1 MIQLCYNHF
10 AKEGKLMKKSILSI
24 IILLAFVLIVGCEDE
39 PSAKDMVP
47 PTISGAR
54 DLTHTIGD
62 DQPDYL
68 KNVTAHDLSDGDLT
82 DRIIVDDSD
91 VNLLVAG
98 IYELIYKVSD
108 FDGFETTETVDV
120 IVLDDGVEPNT
131 TQPVFLDARDITH
144 HIGDEAPDYLESIRA
159 FDAEEGFINDRIAYD
174 DSGVDLL
181 TEGTYELFYTVADS
195 FGNTASKTVNVI
207 VIERSLPV
215 LSTLNIYNIND
226 THGAILENGS
236 EMGLGRIGNLIID
249 ERTENPE
256 ETVLIAGGD
265 ILQGTL
271 ISNYFYG
278 ESAISAL
285 NAIGLDAF
293 VLGNHEFD
301 WGLDVVTEYFDPDTE
316 GLKAEFPLLG
326 ANVFYKG
333 TRDIPEF
340 IDPFTIVTK
349 GHLDVGIIGLMGYGL
364 ESSIAT
370 SRVSDYEFGDP
381 LVEVEYYSEHLRV
394 EKGVDVVIVAI
405 HGSDDGFNQA
415 VGDLVGNQY
424 VDAVFNGHSHREYTR
439 FEARPGIDMPVIQ
452 SGANGEYLGRL
463 RLDLTDGVITGY
475 QAANLS
481 AYSDARL
488 QTSSEIVDDVIAP
501 YLEIV
506 EPLLTETIIIAGEY
520 LGRGDL
526 TTYMARLMRTVTDSD
541 LAIHNSGGTRTD
553 VQAYEPMTMST
564 LYQIFPFDNR
574 IKTVY
579 LTGLEVK
586 SLLADSYYAYH
597 DIRPGL
603 TFIDDELY
611 LVATN
616 DYVFDYPSAPF
627 IYGVDPV
634 DTGILIRDVFYDVLV
649 ELALTEDYFY
659 LDSPILLGGSDPF
672 SGHDV
677 SMLFRPLRITNVN
690 GFRNTPVI

>member
-1 MIQLCYNHF
+1 
-10 AKEGKLMKKSILSI
+10 MKKTTIWILI
-24 IILLAFVLIVGCEDE
+24 LVGLALLAGCENE
-39 PSAKDMVP
+39 PSSKDMVP

-62 DQPDYL
+62 EQPDYL

-82 DRIIVDDSD
+82 DRITVDDSD

-98 IYELIYKVSD
+98 IYELIYRVSD
-108 FDGFETTETVDV
+108 LDGFSTTETVNV
-120 IVLDDGVEPNT
+120 IVLEDGLEPNT
-131 TQPVFLDARDITH
+131 TKPIFLDAKDFTH
-144 HIGDEAPDYLESIRA
+144 TIGDAAPDYLESIRA
-159 FDAEEGFINDRIAYD
+159 YDAEEGVLTERITYD
-174 DSGVDLL
+174 DGDVDLM
-181 TEGTYELFYTVADS
+181 TEGTYELIYAVADS
-195 FGNTASKTVNVI
+195 FGNQAFETVHVI
-207 VIERSLPV
+207 VIESSVPTV
-215 LSTLNIYNIND
+215 STLNIYNIND
-226 THGAILENGS
+226 THGAILEKGS

-256 ETVLIAGGD
+256 ETVFIAGGD

-271 ISNYFYG
+271 ISNYFFG
-278 ESAISAL
+278 ESAIAAL
-285 NAIGLDAF
+285 NAIELDAF

-301 WGLDVVTEYFDPDTE
+301 WGLDIVTEYFDPDKE

-326 ANVFYKG
+326 ANVFFKG
-333 TRDIPEF
+333 TREIPEF
-340 IDPFTIVTK
+340 IDPYTIVAK
-349 GHLDVGIIGLMGYGL
+349 GDLEVGIIGLMGYGL

-370 SRVSDYEFGDP
+370 SRIRDYEFGDP
-381 LVEVEYYSEHLRV
+381 LDEAAYCSEHLRV
-394 EKGVDVVIVAI
+394 EEGVDVVIVAI

-415 VGDLVGNQY
+415 VGDLVGNQH
-424 VDAVFNGHSHREYTR
+424 VDAVFNGHSHRAYTT
-439 FEARPGIDMPVIQ
+439 FEARPGVDMPVIQ

-463 RLDLTDGVITGY
+463 RLDLTDGVVADY
-475 QAANLS
+475 QADNLTGS
-481 AYSDARL
+481 SDTRL
-488 QTSSEIVDDVIAP
+488 QTSSPIVDDALAP

-506 EPLLTETIIIAGEY
+506 EPLLTETIITAGEY

-526 TTYMARLMRTVTDSD
+526 TTYMARLIRTVTDSD
-541 LAIHNSGGTRTD
+541 IAFHNSGGTRTD
-553 VQAYEPMTMST
+553 VQAYEAMTMST

-586 SLLADSYYAYH
+586 SLLADSYYDYH

-603 TFIDDELY
+603 TFSDDELY

-616 DYVFDYPSAPF
+616 DYVFDYPFAPF

-634 DTGILIRDVFYDVLV
+634 DTGILIRDVFYDVLL

-659 LDSPILLGGSDPF
+659 LDSPILLNGSVF
-672 SGHDV
+672 FLARDV
-677 SMLFRPLRITNVN
+677 SILPGPIRITNVN
-690 GFRNTPVI
+690 GFRDTPVI